1 MSLQKYVQQLKPIQ
15 ENYIKPDSRVQNL
28 VESNTKY
35 ATLMEKAIVMAYNMK
50 KKDRSEDE
58 AANLGQIEM
67 EVWQKE
73 KKDLDSLRSDWEEE
87 SKDIVKNLKVGDHM
101 VQLGRKGDAN
111 HYNKTLGYPASDKT
125 SKTDIMGSDGSTFS
139 LKEGGGAF
147 LASGAGPESSGM
159 VMAALLNY
167 EKNEK
172 KKANEKLYE
181 FVEYLNGGFNEL
193 RYSDIIIE
201 AEKGKRDFQNWYVTT
216 SGRRAELVKFEK
228 NKKKQD
234 DYMKAELSLFKI
246 PKSDPKSQDK
256 LNAIPKVKPI
266 TKSDLD
272 TIYFPA
278 YMNDSY
284 KIGTGKSAGAGKTVY
299 GQINPRYFTAKDKEV
314 IKDNTTLK
322 EQIVT
327 ILKTTVAQKEA
338 HNEWKGIFGDD
349 PDFQKYLV
357 YEASSGC
364 FKFTGDTQKG
374 NYDGNNIYVAKQ
386 MFTFSGN
393 KATIYDD
400 IFKWSANNTDKVKEV
415 SFDIK
420 GGAKGRYTAVKFDYN
435 PEEQNIYSALDRIME
450 EEWYHLEQLNE
461 GLISFLKRKW
471 RNAKDAI
478 AGFIV
483 AAKKAYK
490 KYIESVIIRVIDAV
504 KKAADKGIKFFLE
517 FMDLEINASV
527 SFGKM

>member
-1 MSLQKYVQQLKPIQ
+1 
-15 ENYIKPDSRVQNL
+15 
-28 VESNTKY
+28 
-35 ATLMEKAIVMAYNMK
+35 
-50 KKDRSEDE
+50 
-58 AANLGQIEM
+58 
-67 EVWQKE
+67 
-73 KKDLDSLRSDWEEE
+73 
-87 SKDIVKNLKVGDHM
+87 
-101 VQLGRKGDAN
+101 
-111 HYNKTLGYPASDKT
+111 
-125 SKTDIMGSDGSTFS
+125 
-139 LKEGGGAF
+139 
-147 LASGAGPESSGM
+147 
-159 VMAALLNY
+159 
-167 EKNEK
+167 
-172 KKANEKLYE
+172 
-181 FVEYLNGGFNEL
+181 NEL

-400 IFKWSANNTDKVKEV
+400 IFKWSAN
-415 SFDIK
+415 
-420 GGAKGRYTAVKFDYN
+420 
-435 PEEQNIYSALDRIME
+435 
-450 EEWYHLEQLNE
+450 
-461 GLISFLKRKW
+461 
-471 RNAKDAI
+471 
-478 AGFIV
+478 
-483 AAKKAYK
+483 
-490 KYIESVIIRVIDAV
+490 
-504 KKAADKGIKFFLE
+504 
-517 FMDLEINASV
+517 
-527 SFGKM
+527 